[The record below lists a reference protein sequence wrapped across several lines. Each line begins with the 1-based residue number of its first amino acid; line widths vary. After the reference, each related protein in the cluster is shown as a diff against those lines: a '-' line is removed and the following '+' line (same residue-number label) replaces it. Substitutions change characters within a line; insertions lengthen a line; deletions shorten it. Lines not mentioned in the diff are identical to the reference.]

1 MSTAVIATG
10 GEGELLWFGGGTV
23 RFKVRSAETGGV
35 FALIEDSVRRGKTT
49 PLHAHPTFE
58 ETFYVLHG
66 EMLFHLDGKEVRC
79 GAGSAVVVPRGAA
92 HAFLVTS
99 DTASFLTLFTP
110 GDVAEAFLRE
120 GGDPATSAAAAPP
133 ALDIPRVIAAGEK
146 TGGMVTLGPPPFAAA
161 MAGHPTSA

>member
-10 GEGELLWFGGGTV
+10 GEGELLWFGGGTI
-23 RFKVRSAETGGV
+23 RFKVRSAETGGA
-35 FALIEDSVRRGKTT
+35 FAIVEDSVRRGKTT

-66 EMLFHLDGKEVRC
+66 EMLFHLDGQEARC

-92 HAFLVTS
+92 HAFLITS
-99 DTASFLTLFTP
+99 DTASFLTVFTP

-120 GGDPATSAAAAPP
+120 GGDPATSADAEPP
-133 ALDIPRVIAAGEK
+133 PLDIPRVVAAGDK

-161 MAGHPTSA
+161 VARQSTRA